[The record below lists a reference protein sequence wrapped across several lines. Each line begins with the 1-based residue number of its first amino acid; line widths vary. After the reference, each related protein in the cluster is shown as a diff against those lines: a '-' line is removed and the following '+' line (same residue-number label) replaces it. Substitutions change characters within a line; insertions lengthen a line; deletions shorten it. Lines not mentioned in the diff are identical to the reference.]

1 MDFVDSLF
9 TPEMRFAA
17 SAPVPRPP
25 SPSPL
30 ASANESSTFRSSGCG
45 RATCSPLAAEP
56 LPILPSTMFR
66 AAPLGVVMPL
76 HHSSNLHAFNYHD
89 QQAQT
94 QAHQLHARLNIGPED
109 DDVFRQLWYEP
120 EHDDHPL
127 ELRMSGGSIIAHVNE
142 EDQEDEE
149 DDKDV
154 DVPPSSTNSLL
165 LEPLELPPSSTAST
179 GSLSLMQTLKDAFL
193 NYSPKSPV
201 ASTSSLFESKV
212 PSFSASTHM
221 SKQASCFDPDSTP
234 RSGLYDQEQPMMPVM
249 SLRNQEY
256 QQSNVHAM
264 SNGSCMN
271 AVLGIHNAPW
281 MLNSNEVMN
290 SYQQQQ
296 QRSMNLPNTAASM
309 TSMRQLL
316 MSATAPSTLLAN
328 MENLSSASPLW
339 ISTSM
344 LMTPTS
350 QFPAPELGRKISNK
364 RSKARRPAK
373 MPARGASAA
382 ASALAIS
389 LADKTP
395 AQQHL
400 MSSPMVTSRGNP
412 NEYMPMTPES
422 GSEKNSK
429 GKKCIESGCARRAQ
443 SNSRC
448 KAHGGGAR
456 CQYTGPGGC
465 TRSSQ
470 GGGYCRAHG
479 GGKRCEYPG
488 CARGQQRKGRCY
500 VHGGI
505 RKCQMGDCEKKDR
518 GNGFCISHGGGKR
531 CEHPGCSRA
540 VRRGLLCQ
548 LHEIAN

>member
-1 MDFVDSLF
+1 
-9 TPEMRFAA
+9 
-17 SAPVPRPP
+17 
-25 SPSPL
+25 
-30 ASANESSTFRSSGCG
+30 
-45 RATCSPLAAEP
+45 
-56 LPILPSTMFR
+56 MFR

-76 HHSSNLHAFNYHD
+76 HHASNMHTFNYHD
-89 QQAQT
+89 HQAPAQT
-94 QAHQLHARLNIGPED
+94 QLHARLNIGPED

-127 ELRMSGGSIIAHVNE
+127 QLRMSGGSIVAHVNE
-142 EDQEDEE
+142 DDQDDQDD

-154 DVPPSSTNSLL
+154 EVPPSSTNSLL

-201 ASTSSLFESKV
+201 ASTSSLFESKA
-212 PSFSASTHM
+212 PSLSASV
-221 SKQASCFDPDSTP
+221 SKQASCFDPHSTS
-234 RSGLYDQEQPMMPVM
+234 RSGFYDHEQPMMPVM
-249 SLRNQEY
+249 PLRNQEY
-256 QQSNVHAM
+256 HQQGNGHAM
-264 SNGSCMN
+264 ANGASMN

-281 MLNSNEVMN
+281 MLNTNEVMN
-290 SYQQQQ
+290 SYHQQ
-296 QRSMNLPNTAASM
+296 QRSMNLPSTA

-328 MENLSSASPLW
+328 MENASATSPLW

-364 RSKARRPAK
+364 KSKARRPAK
-373 MPARGASAA
+373 TPARGASA
-382 ASALAIS
+382 LMVS
-389 LADKTP
+389 LADKTA

-400 MSSPMVTSRGNP
+400 MNSPIVTSRGNP
-412 NEYMPMTPES
+412 NDYMPMTPES

-429 GKKCIESGCARRAQ
+429 GKKCVEPGCARRAQ

-488 CARGQQRKGRCY
+488 CLRGQQRKGRCY

-548 LHEIAN
+548 LHEIAH